1 MQAFTLD
8 LESKNPKNK
17 RKPSHNKTA
26 CLLCQAQRRK
36 WLPAG
41 TSVIPKCN
49 KKQKTQP
56 DEPSIRAVKVIICA
70 FTASPNLFEV
80 CLSNRHCTNPLV
92 HQGQQLAVQR
102 CSCLCWDPSVFP
114 RPAWKWYLQETKD
127 WASAVCWSRSF
138 MRTVRVLPSVQVE
151 GQNQV
156 CSPHR
161 KSCDPPALPLLC
173 LFLCLFLSEGQL
185 ELLLRYY
192 VNTASAS
199 HAIKVS
205 WKKVQKVPWPCE
217 VLQRRRILAVQYH
230 HSLPQLCLWGQ
241 HYISPFVITKKCWN
255 SNFK

>member
-92 HQGQQLAVQR
+92 HQGQQLAAQR

-114 RPAWKWYLQETKD
+114 TPAWKWYLQETKD
-127 WASAVCWSRSF
+127 WASAVCWARSF
-138 MRTVRVLPSVQVE
+138 MRTVRVLPSVQRGRTKSGLLSSQKE
-151 GQNQV
+151 LWSSSSAPPLSFPLPLPFWRAARALAQV
-156 CSPHR
+156 LCKYCICIPCYQSLMEESTKGTMALWSAAEKENFGSAISSFP
-161 KSCDPPALPLLC
+161 SPALSVRATLYKPLC
-173 LFLCLFLSEGQL
+173 
-185 ELLLRYY
+185 
-192 VNTASAS
+192 
-199 HAIKVS
+199 
-205 WKKVQKVPWPCE
+205 
-217 VLQRRRILAVQYH
+217 
-230 HSLPQLCLWGQ
+230 
-241 HYISPFVITKKCWN
+241 HYKEMLKQ
-255 SNFK
+255 